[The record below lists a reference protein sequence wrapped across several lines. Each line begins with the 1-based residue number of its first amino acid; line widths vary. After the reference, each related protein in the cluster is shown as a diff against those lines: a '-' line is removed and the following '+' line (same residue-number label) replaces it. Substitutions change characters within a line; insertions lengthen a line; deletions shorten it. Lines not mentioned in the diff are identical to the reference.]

1 MNDQEQK
8 KVAEDIH
15 EASLGLRDVVTKMIG
30 KYLSVCSELKQCRN
44 ELCLQCG
51 NYKEAHNGACKDCRY
66 RKGGE
71 WESDLNAED

>member
-1 MNDQEQK
+1 MSDNDRKELEKQMHDT
-8 KVAEDIH
+8 VYH
-15 EASLGLRDVVTKMIG
+15 LRDTVTKMIG

-44 ELCLQCG
+44 ELCLMCG

-71 WESDLNAED
+71 WEEDLNG